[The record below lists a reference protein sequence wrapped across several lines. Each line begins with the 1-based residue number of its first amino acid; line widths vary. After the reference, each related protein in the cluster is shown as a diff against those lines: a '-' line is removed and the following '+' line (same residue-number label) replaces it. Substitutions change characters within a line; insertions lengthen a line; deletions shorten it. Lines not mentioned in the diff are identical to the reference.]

1 MKLMKTI
8 QKQLH
13 GKISM
18 DILECNFFCV
28 SSNIIKSTQ
37 ELAILHLRLAKI
49 AQMIQSYSS
58 YHIKVFVSE
67 NLDTC
72 FHSADQ
78 VKLLES
84 GGD

>member
-1 MKLMKTI
+1 
-8 QKQLH
+8 
-13 GKISM
+13 M

-37 ELAILHLRLAKI
+37 ELAILHLRLSKI

-72 FHSADQ
+72 FHSDDQ

>member
-18 DILECNFFCV
+18 DILECNFFYV

-37 ELAILHLRLAKI
+37 ELAMLHLRLSKI

-58 YHIKVFVSE
+58 YHIKVSVS
-67 NLDTC
+67 
-72 FHSADQ
+72 
-78 VKLLES
+78 
-84 GGD
+84 